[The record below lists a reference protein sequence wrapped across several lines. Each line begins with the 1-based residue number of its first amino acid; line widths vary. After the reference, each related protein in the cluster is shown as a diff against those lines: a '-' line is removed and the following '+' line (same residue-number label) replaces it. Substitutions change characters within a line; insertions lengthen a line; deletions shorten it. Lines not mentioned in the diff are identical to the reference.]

1 MSAIK
6 VKSNVYSVGV
16 LNPSLR
22 VFDIVMESRYG
33 TSYNAFLITG
43 EKNVLIDTVHAA
55 FFEEYLNNIQSV
67 VDISKIDYLIMNHTE
82 PDHSGSI
89 AKLLDVNPNIT
100 VYCTVAAKMYLSA
113 ITNEDFKCVPV
124 KQGDK
129 LSLGSEE
136 LEFIVAP
143 LLHWPDSMFTW
154 MPSAKTLFTCD
165 FLGAH
170 FCEPTM
176 LDTNIHYPDKYK
188 GEFRYYYDGI
198 FSPFKPY
205 VLAGLDK
212 IKDLPVEMIC
222 TSHGPCLTESI
233 QECQKLYREWSQPV
247 RHEKKIVG
255 ILYASAYGCTAK
267 LAKAA
272 YDELSGKENLD
283 VRMVDIVFAPF
294 AEVASLA
301 NEADALL
308 VGSCTINR
316 DAPKIIW
323 DMLASIDAINTKQ
336 KPAGA
341 FGSYG
346 WSGEAVPMMK
356 SRLEHLKYKF
366 IGDGLKF
373 NFMPTDADMA
383 AMAAYANE
391 VAAGMKSE

>member
-6 VKSNVYSVGV
+6 LNKNVYSVGV

-43 EKNVLIDTVHAA
+43 EKNVLIDTVHAS
-55 FFEEYLNNIQSV
+55 FFEEYLSNIQSV
-67 VDISKIDYLIMNHTE
+67 VDVSKIDYLIMNHTE
-82 PDHSGSI
+82 PDHSGSV
-89 AKLLDVNPNIT
+89 AKLLEVNPNIT
-100 VYCTVAAKMYLSA
+100 VYCTTAAKKYLSA
-113 ITNEDFKCVPV
+113 ITNEDFQCVTV

-129 LSLGSEE
+129 LDIGGQE

-154 MPSAKTLFTCD
+154 MPSEKTLFTCD
-165 FLGAH
+165 FLGSH

-176 LDTNIHYPDKYK
+176 LDSTIHYRDKYL

-212 IKDLPVEMIC
+212 IKDLPVEMVC
-222 TSHGPCLTESI
+222 PSHGPCLTGSI
-233 QECQKLYREWSQPV
+233 KECEALYREWSQPAV
-247 RHEKKIVG
+247 HEKKIVG
-255 ILYASAYGCTAK
+255 ILYASAYGCTTK
-267 LAKAA
+267 LAQAA
-272 YDELSGKENLD
+272 YDALSKNEALD
-283 VRMVDIVFAPF
+283 VRKMNIVFTPF
-294 AEVASLA
+294 AEVAQLA

-346 WSGEAVPMMK
+346 WSGEAVPMIK
-356 SRLEHLKYKF
+356 SRLEHLKYRF
-366 IGDGLKF
+366 IGDGMRV
-373 NFMPTDADMA
+373 NFMPTDADLA
-383 AMAAYANE
+383 AMASYAE
-391 VAAGMKSE
+391 EIVKEIK

>member
-6 VKSNVYSVGV
+6 LKENVYSVGV

-43 EKNVLIDTVHAA
+43 EKNVLIDTVHAP
-55 FFEEYLNNIQSV
+55 FFEEYLSNIRSI

-82 PDHSGSI
+82 PDHSGSV
-89 AKLLDVNPNIT
+89 AKLLEINPNIT
-100 VYCTVAAKMYLSA
+100 VYCTTAAKMYLSA
-113 ITNEDFKCVPV
+113 ITNENFKCIVV

-129 LSLGSEE
+129 LDVGGRE

-154 MPSAKTLFTCD
+154 MPSEKTLFTCD

-176 LDTNIHYPDKYK
+176 LDSAVHYEDKYL

-212 IKDLPVEMIC
+212 IKDLPVEMVC
-222 TSHGPCLTESI
+222 PSHGPCLTGSI
-233 QECQKLYREWSQPV
+233 QKCETLYREWSQPV
-247 RHEKKIVG
+247 VHEKKIVG
-255 ILYASAYGCTAK
+255 ILYASAYGCTTK
-267 LAKAA
+267 LAQAA
-272 YDELSGKENLD
+272 YDVLSKNEALD
-283 VRMVDIVFAPF
+283 VRKTDIVFTPF
-294 AEVASLA
+294 TEVAQLA

-316 DAPKIIW
+316 DAPKIVW

-346 WSGEAVPMMK
+346 WSGEAVPMIK
-356 SRLEHLKYKF
+356 SRLEHLKYRF
-366 IGDGLKF
+366 IGDGLKI
-373 NFMPTDADMA
+373 NFMPTDADLA
-383 AMAAYANE
+383 AMASYAEEIIKNI
-391 VAAGMKSE
+391 K